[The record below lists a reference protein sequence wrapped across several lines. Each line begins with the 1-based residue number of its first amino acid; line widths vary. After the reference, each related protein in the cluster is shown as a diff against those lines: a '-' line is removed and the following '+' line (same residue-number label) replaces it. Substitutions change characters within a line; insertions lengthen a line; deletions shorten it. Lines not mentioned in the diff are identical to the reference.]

1 MISSLQSKERA
12 NRSHQSCGAD
22 VSSARIASACFI
34 RVAKRDQLFIARLS
48 FPPQTPLRHRHH
60 EAALRRRVL
69 FIINHRSPEADAGRL
84 AAR

>member
-48 FPPQTPLRHRHH
+48 FPPQTPLRQRRHH

-69 FIINHRSPEADAGRL
+69 FIINHRSPEA
-84 AAR
+84 